1 MALNS
6 CFRLMEY
13 YGVCLVKVF
22 YANASS
28 SSSVLFSEKERLIK
42 EGKKE
47 IMTLL
52 YVGKLEVN
60 LVRWQV

>member
-1 MALNS
+1 M
-6 CFRLMEY
+6 
-13 YGVCLVKVF
+13 KVF
-22 YANASS
+22 YADASS

-47 IMTLL
+47 IMILL
-52 YVGKLEVN
+52 YVGKLEVY